1 MGTLAPPDSGAL
13 DPAVEQRVVGRFL
26 VTRLVGNLFIRFPY
40 VFINQISRGLGVD
53 VTTLTLVFGV
63 RELGG
68 LAAPLAGRWV
78 DRGHAGRAIV
88 WCGVAAGTACAIAAA
103 APFWAFVVLMVVGGA
118 AKISVDLAQN
128 AWVGHHVH
136 LARRGRVIG
145 LIETTWAGAFLVGV
159 PALGWVIDRW
169 GWRAAFY
176 ATGPL
181 VALTAVAAGRR
192 LPDTPVSPDPPS
204 SPHSPRSGDVEPP
217 QAAFPVAR
225 AADPVR
231 LRRAVWAFCVLQP
244 GAQMLIFA
252 VNGDWFSTELGMSTR
267 TLGLV
272 TALLGVAELG
282 GTGLAIT
289 LTDRFG
295 SLRCGMWGILLT
307 APPLLGILAVGD
319 HVVAAVALMLAM
331 CVGVEFAF
339 VTVLPMVPEL
349 DVERRGRAVGQ
360 VFVMMMVA
368 RAVSSW
374 TAGIIYD
381 LGGFTTSILAASSA
395 CLAGGAVLWWARRP
409 T

>member
-13 DPAVEQRVVGRFL
+13 DPRVERRVVGRFL

-40 VFINQISRGLGVD
+40 VFINQIARGLGVE
-53 VTTLTLVFGV
+53 VTTLTFVFGV

-68 LAAPLAGRWV
+68 LAAPVAGRWV

-88 WCGVAAGTACAIAAA
+88 WCGVAAGTACAVAVA
-103 APFWAFVVLMVVGGA
+103 APFWGFVVLMVVGGA

-159 PALGWVIDRW
+159 PLVGWVIDRW

-176 ATGPL
+176 VTGPL
-181 VALTAVAAGRR
+181 LAATAIAAGRG
-192 LPDTPVSPDPPS
+192 LPDTPASAPES
-204 SPHSPRSGDVEPP
+204 SRFGDVEPRH
-217 QAAFPVAR
+217 AVFPVAK
-225 AADPVR
+225 AADLVR
-231 LRRAVWAFCVLQP
+231 LRRAVWAFVVLQP

-252 VNGDWFSTELGMSTR
+252 VNGDWFSTELGMSTT
-267 TLGLV
+267 TLGVV
-272 TALLGVAELG
+272 TALLGVAELS
-282 GTGLAIT
+282 GTGLAIV

-319 HVVAAVALMLAM
+319 NVVAAVALMLAM

-374 TAGIIYD
+374 TAGVIYD
-381 LGGFTTSILAASSA
+381 VGGFGASIVVASAA
-395 CLAGGAVLWWARRP
+395 CVAGGAVLWWARRP